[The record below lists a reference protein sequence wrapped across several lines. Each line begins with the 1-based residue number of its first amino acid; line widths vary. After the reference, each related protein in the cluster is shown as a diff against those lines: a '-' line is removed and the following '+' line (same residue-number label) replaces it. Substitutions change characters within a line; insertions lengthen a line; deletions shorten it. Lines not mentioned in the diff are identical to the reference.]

1 METVLQGFSDTSKV
15 WIYMADRAFTDSE
28 SIEIKVKLADFSS
41 QWTSHGQSVYGKA
54 MLVENR
60 FILFVADESKSGVSG
75 CSIDKTV
82 AVVRDITNTY
92 QVNLMDRSLV
102 AIQQAGAVTVMTIA
116 ELQQGV
122 EEKKYGDDL
131 MVYNTL
137 LTSKAE
143 LVKYWLIPYKNSK
156 FETMVPIVKFELG
169 W

>member
-28 SIEIKVKLADFSS
+28 STEIKVKLADFSS
-41 QWTSHGQSVYGKA
+41 QWTSHGKPVYGKA
-54 MLVENR
+54 MLIENR

-102 AIQQAGAVTVMTIA
+102 AIQQAGAATVMTIA

-137 LTSKAE
+137 LTNKAE
-143 LVKYWLIPYKNSK
+143 LVSHWLIPYKNSK